1 MWKTGGGDFLGMG
14 LTVFRFFVE
23 ASSWVRRHGSV
34 LRAQDRRLFSHF
46 LMQGF
51 QTFQRLRKT
60 QFAFLSLHKAQLD
73 MRVLSSAQRGKN

>member
-1 MWKTGGGDFLGMG
+1 MNNENAKITYPLSRLFIKITNL
-14 LTVFRFFVE
+14 VFIFKIN
-23 ASSWVRRHGSV
+23 
-34 LRAQDRRLFSHF
+34 FSHF

-73 MRVLSSAQRGKN
+73 MGVLSSAQRGKIK